1 LNRLLDERGPSSET
15 YGILGRVYKDRWD
28 AVRKEG
34 SIELAN
40 GLLDRAIDAYLKGF
54 QSDWRDAY
62 PGINCVT
69 LMELRDPPDPRRLE
83 LLPVVTYSVKRR
95 VESGEPDYWD
105 HATLLEL
112 AVLNSDEKQASAAL
126 ANALASIREIWEP
139 ETTLRNLMLIREVRE
154 KRAELE
160 PWVRT
165 IEESLKDVMRNM

>member
-1 LNRLLDERGPSSET
+1 
-15 YGILGRVYKDRWD
+15 
-28 AVRKEG
+28 
-34 SIELAN
+34 
-40 GLLDRAIDAYLKGF
+40 
-54 QSDWRDAY
+54 
-62 PGINCVT
+62 
-69 LMELRDPPDPRRLE
+69 M
-83 LLPVVTYSVKRR
+83 KRR